1 MSVPPRPNTPAFRS
15 PALERAARALDLD
28 FPRGSRQPS
37 LVRFIAASAVAVIG
51 SVLACAALAA
61 AAIAAMPDLAGYE
74 HFQFMEYTKLTVIGV
89 VLACLA
95 WPVTAWLSSRAWKP
109 FLWLALAVTV
119 VGLAPDAWI
128 LLKGQPAAGVGVLV
142 LMHFAL
148 ALITYPALVLI
159 APQPRG
165 RDRASGRAARR

>member
-15 PALERAARALDLD
+15 PALTRAARALDLD

-37 LVRFIAASAVAVIG
+37 LVRFIVASVVAVVG

-95 WPVTAWLSSRAWKP
+95 WPATTWLSSRAWKP

-128 LLKGQPAAGVGVLV
+128 LFKGQPAAGVGVLV
-142 LMHFAL
+142 LMHVAL
-148 ALITYPALVLI
+148 ALVTYPALVLI
-159 APQPRG
+159 APQPRP
-165 RDRASGRAARR
+165 RDRASGPAARR